1 MGRALSSCQ
10 SHTFH
15 QDPRIQPTASGLTYL
30 MIYSAFK
37 IKSHHAERVWCQ
49 VPPREILAHPC
60 WDDSATETR
69 GFGEGFFCHKPFAKR
84 EMVEFPSFFFSLFHN
99 SSFHQNRFK
108 PKVFKSEDSGHCNA
122 HSIEGSPQFTG
133 SPAAFPVRSPHF
145 ILIFMHPREF
155 NVKTRCLCSLLCEA
169 T

>member
-15 QDPRIQPTASGLTYL
+15 QDPHIHPTASGLTYL
-30 MIYSAFK
+30 VIYSAFK

-49 VPPREILAHPC
+49 VPPREILAHPR

-69 GFGEGFFCHKPFAKR
+69 GVFLPQTVCKEGDGGISIF
-84 EMVEFPSFFFSLFHN
+84 FFFSLFHN

-122 HSIEGSPQFTG
+122 HSIEGCPQFTG
-133 SPAAFPVRSPHF
+133 SPAAFPVRSLHF
-145 ILIFMHPREF
+145 ILIFVHPREF